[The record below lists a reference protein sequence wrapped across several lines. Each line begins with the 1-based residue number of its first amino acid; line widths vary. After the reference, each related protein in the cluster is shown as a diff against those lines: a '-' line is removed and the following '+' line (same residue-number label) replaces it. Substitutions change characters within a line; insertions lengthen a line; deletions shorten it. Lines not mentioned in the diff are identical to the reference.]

1 MYQAL
6 AFILALVAATPA
18 LAQTV
23 RVKVDGASLT
33 LTLPAGHCALER
45 ANPSDRRII
54 EAVERLSRKANRVL
68 VSFADCTERGAFRA
82 GTQPFLDNFG
92 QYMMPRKGA
101 RTKLAP
107 AAFAQQLTDYL
118 KSQGAEMLRG
128 AEADT
133 RERIGTLKLGI
144 RMGESRTLGVL
155 RTDERAAYLGVV
167 QSLQTEDGS
176 SKLQVGLTASGVVKG
191 RVVILNIFSRFSE
204 GPIGAETTMKLLEK
218 STQTFAAT
226 AEANRR

>member
-1 MYQAL
+1 MFRAL
-6 AFILALVAATPA
+6 TFIVAVAAATPA
-18 LAQTV
+18 IAQTV
-23 RVKVDGASLT
+23 RVKADGTTLA
-33 LTLPAGHCALER
+33 LTLPAGHCPLER

-107 AAFAQQLTDYL
+107 AAFARQMTDYL
-118 KSQGAEMLRG
+118 KSQGAEVLRG

-144 RMGESRTLGVL
+144 RMGETRVLGVL
-155 RTDERAAYLGVV
+155 RTDERAVYLGLV
-167 QSLQTEDGS
+167 QNLTTEDGS
-176 SKLQVGLTASGVVKG
+176 GKLQVGMTASGVVNG
-191 RVVILNIFSRFSE
+191 RVVILNLFSRFTE
-204 GPIGAETTMKLLEK
+204 GPIGAETTIKLLEK

-226 AEANRR
+226 ADANRR